1 MLLPKSRS
9 ERVQW
14 EQKDLNVMPTVST
27 IPTIS
32 EVEFPCSKSGN
43 RVQTEDHKLPQLCV
57 PISFHQEGVQCVR
70 VVRLFI
76 WLM

>member
-1 MLLPKSRS
+1 
-9 ERVQW
+9 
-14 EQKDLNVMPTVST
+14 MPTVST

-43 RVQTEDHKLPQLCV
+43 RVQTEDHKLPQLSCV
-57 PISFHQEGVQCVR
+57 PISFHQEGVQRVR